1 MINTEGFFES
11 IFKNAKENSVI
22 MMDQK
27 GTILEVNKSFLSAF
41 GYRQAQ
47 LVGKNFSML
56 FTAKDKKAN
65 KPGLEIKTAIAKGSK
80 SDNNY
85 LVHKDG
91 TPIWVMG
98 ESVAVENNEGEKY
111 IVKIIQN
118 INSHKKIER
127 FLMESNDF
135 LDTVFDSVKDAA
147 FVILNSEMR
156 VLRSNKIF
164 MRIFE
169 LRDSPLSLINI
180 FKLENS
186 FWRTADI
193 RKQLTDIMVLKKQM
207 KDVPFIYTNAA
218 GKEKHIEI
226 TSKTMESD
234 EMGRSILLVIR
245 VL

>member
-1 MINTEGFFES
+1 MINTLGFFES

-27 GTILEVNKSFLSAF
+27 GSIIEVNRSFLSAF
-41 GYRQAQ
+41 GYRQSQ

-56 FTAKDKKAN
+56 FTAKDRKAN
-65 KPGLEIKTAIAKGSK
+65 KPALEIKTAVAKGSK

-91 TPIWVMG
+91 TPIWVIG
-98 ESVAVENNEGEKY
+98 ESVAVKNTEGEKY

-118 INSHKKIER
+118 INSHKKLER

-156 VLRSNKIF
+156 ILRSNKIF
-164 MRIFE
+164 TRIFG
-169 LRDSPLSLINI
+169 LQDTPVSQVKI

-186 FWRTADI
+186 FWKNTDL

-207 KDVPFIYTNAA
+207 KDVPFLYTNAA
-218 GKEKHIEI
+218 GKEKNLEI
-226 TSKTMESD
+226 SSKTMDSE
-234 EMGRSILLVIR
+234 ETGRSILLVIR
-245 VL
+245 IL

>member
-1 MINTEGFFES
+1 MINTQGFFES

-22 MMDQK
+22 MMDQR
-27 GTILEVNKSFLSAF
+27 GMIIEVNRSFLSAF
-41 GYRQAQ
+41 GYRQIH

-56 FTAKDKKAN
+56 FTAKDRKAN
-65 KPGLEIKTAIAKGSK
+65 KPGIEIKTTIAKGSK

-98 ESVAVENNEGEKY
+98 ESVAVKNNEGEKY

-164 MRIFE
+164 MRIFD
-169 LRDSPLSLINI
+169 LRDSPVSLIKI

-207 KDVPFIYTNAA
+207 KDVPFLYTNAA
-218 GKEKHIEI
+218 GKEKNIEI

-234 EMGRSILLVIR
+234 EMGKSILLVIR
-245 VL
+245 LL